1 MIQIAFGFSVG
12 RSSKQ
17 KGKKTSTV
25 QRPHVVVSVCVTAHL
40 QSCNSL
46 CVCACVCWRA
56 SSWKHIHSRQE
67 EKRSTTAFICS
78 LLPMCH
84 RSSMSRIELRVRAPA
99 TKKKVNYVSCVST
112 PIRSRHTPFWT
123 KKGNQKDDKKR

>member
-1 MIQIAFGFSVG
+1 M
-12 RSSKQ
+12 
-17 KGKKTSTV
+17 
-25 QRPHVVVSVCVTAHL
+25 SVCVTAHL

-123 KKGNQKDDKKR
+123 KKGNQKDDKKRWGSVTPCSACLRNEPCGRDKRKKKKT